1 MFAGHAMEDEKNQ
14 NRSKVHYIKRPRRR
28 ISHTRIVMVLLL
40 IIAIPIFISLANRAV
55 HENADAIR
63 QSFGR

>member
-1 MFAGHAMEDEKNQ
+1 MG
-14 NRSKVHYIKRPRRR
+14 
-28 ISHTRIVMVLLL
+28 LLL
-40 IIAIPIFISLANRAV
+40 IVAIPIFISLADKAV